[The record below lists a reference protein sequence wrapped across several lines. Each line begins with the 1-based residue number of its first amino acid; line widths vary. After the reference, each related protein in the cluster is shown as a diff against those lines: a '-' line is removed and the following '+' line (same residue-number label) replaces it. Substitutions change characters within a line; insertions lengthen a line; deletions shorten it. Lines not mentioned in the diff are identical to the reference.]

1 MEKCLITKLKGRV
14 SNNELLKLGEMR
26 FYFLKDKVSSP
37 KAATRSITLTF
48 TEDTTISITGGHF
61 TDSDLVQNLGT
72 TLHLNKLEPKAIYVS
87 NEEGFI
93 SVNKYQLKDIK
104 ITDIYLTSKI
114 YFNIDDLKY
123 SNYLTSLEANSNL
136 VNGDIASLQN
146 LTKLKQINLSRT
158 KVSGD
163 ISVFSDMT
171 NLSYLNLDDTQVSGD
186 ISVFSDMTNLS
197 YLNLD
202 DTQVSGD
209 ISVFS
214 DMTNLSNLILAD
226 TQVSG
231 DIASLQNLT
240 KLKQINLSRT
250 KVSGDISVFSDMTN
264 LYELRL
270 TIRSSDIVGE
280 VSSLPGKI
288 RFYTASRSNN
298 LTWNGTRESSKSIF
312 GIESANLGSF
322 VDRMLINLAA
332 CTDMKISSD
341 PTWYNTFAV
350 AGTRTSASDAAVQ
363 TLQSKGYTVSITPA

>member
-1 MEKCLITKLKGRV
+1 MGKCLITKLEGRV

-26 FYFLKDKVSSP
+26 FYFHKDNNSSP
-37 KAATRSITLTF
+37 KGATRSITLTF

-61 TDSDLVQNLGT
+61 TGSDLVQNLGT

-93 SVNKYQLKDIK
+93 SVNKYQLKDVK

-136 VNGDIASLQN
+136 VNGDIASLN
-146 LTKLKQINLSRT
+146 EKESLTKIFLQA
-158 KVSGD
+158 
-163 ISVFSDMT
+163 
-171 NLSYLNLDDTQVSGD
+171 TQVSGD
-186 ISVFSDMTNLS
+186 ISVFN
-197 YLNLD
+197 N
-202 DTQVSGD
+202 
-209 ISVFS
+209 
-214 DMTNLSNLILAD
+214 MTNLSNLILAD

-231 DIASLQNLT
+231 NIASLQNLT

-250 KVSGDISVFSDMTN
+250 KVSGDISAFSNMTDLN
-264 LYELRL
+264 ELRL
-270 TIRSSDIVGE
+270 TVISSDIVGE

-288 RFYTASRSNN
+288 RFYSANRLNN

-322 VDRMLINLAA
+322 VDKMLINLAA

-363 TLQSKGYTVSITPA
+363 TLQNKGYTVSITPA